1 MRISPVVTGICAV
14 LLCANAMG
22 QSRTQTGLERPGVS
36 SPGKLMTPADLQALP
51 MQTPDHRLAYGED
64 PNQYGELRLPSPS
77 HPAPYPV
84 VVLVHGGCWKAR
96 YATSR
101 DLAPMGDALKADGIA
116 TWNIEYRRLPQPGSG
131 WPGTYLDV
139 GHAVD
144 YLRSIAE
151 RYKLDLN
158 RVVVVGHSAG
168 GHLTMWV
175 ATRQRVA
182 KESALFVANPLPVR
196 GVINLAGTIDMADN
210 IPNME
215 ATCGDTVVNTLL
227 GGTPADVPG
236 RYREASAINML
247 PLGIPQVLIW
257 GAYDNFV
264 PKAIVEKYVSAAK
277 QAGDSVRF
285 VVIPGVGHFETA
297 SPTSSAW
304 PSVHAAIQSLLDGK
318 LPQ

>member
-1 MRISPVVTGICAV
+1 MRISPVVTGIYTVLVCAS
-14 LLCANAMG
+14 AMG
-22 QSRTQTGLERPGVS
+22 QSSAKAQVNRPVVS
-36 SPGKLMTPADLQALP
+36 SPGKLMTPKDLQSLP
-51 MQTPDHRLAYGED
+51 IQAPDRRLAYGTD
-64 PNQYGELRLPSPS
+64 ANQYGELRLPSQS
-77 HPAPYPV
+77 HGGPHPV
-84 VVLVHGGCWKAR
+84 VVLVHGGCWKAQ

-101 DLAPMGDALKADGIA
+101 DLAPMADALKADGIA

-139 GHAVD
+139 GNAVD
-144 YLRSIAE
+144 YLRSIAAQ
-151 RYKLDLN
+151 YKLDLN

-175 ATRQRVA
+175 ATRQRIA
-182 KESALFVANPLPVR
+182 KESALFLANPLPVR

-215 ATCGDTVVNTLL
+215 ATCGDTVVTTLL
-227 GGTPADVPG
+227 GGTPSNVPG
-236 RYREASAINML
+236 RYREASAINIL
-247 PLGIPQVLIW
+247 PLGVPQVLIW